1 MDLPYKLHFSI
12 LKVEKHI
19 ILIKQYIFN
28 KNLWGLYMDR
38 NQYLLPGIIILVVL
52 VVLVIAFAYSG
63 NNTFKMGTVS
73 FEYPNTWSQEN
84 VVGNFSTSALFSQVT
99 LTANFADSN
108 GVNQPA
114 YIIIQMQQKANG
126 TLNLPSS
133 TSIVTNTSNSSV
145 ATTQVNNIT
154 ATQVGSFGTNI
165 ATKYTVIDKNNFYYV
180 VTYISPVYAI
190 NQTQTAYTN
199 LLSTLKLG

>member
-1 MDLPYKLHFSI
+1 M
-12 LKVEKHI
+12 EKHI
-19 ILIKQYIFN
+19 ILIEQYIFN
-28 KNLWGLYMDR
+28 KNLYKNLWGLYMDR

-52 VVLVIAFAYSG
+52 VVLVIAIAYSG

-73 FEYPNTWSQEN
+73 FEYPNTWSQQN
-84 VVGNFSTSALFSQVT
+84 VVGNFSTSALYSQVT

-126 TLNLPSS
+126 TLNLPST

-145 ATTQVNNIT
+145 ASTQVNNLT

-180 VTYISPVYAI
+180 VTYISPVYAL
-190 NQTQTAYTN
+190 NQTQTAYSN

>member
-1 MDLPYKLHFSI
+1 
-12 LKVEKHI
+12 
-19 ILIKQYIFN
+19 
-28 KNLWGLYMDR
+28 MDR

-52 VVLVIAFAYSG
+52 VVLVIAIAYSG

-73 FEYPNTWSQEN
+73 FEYPNTWSQQN
-84 VVGNFSTSALFSQVT
+84 VVGNFSTSALYSQVT

-126 TLNLPSS
+126 TLNLPST

-145 ATTQVNNIT
+145 ASTQVNNLT

-180 VTYISPVYAI
+180 VTYISPVYAL
-190 NQTQTAYTN
+190 NQTQTAYSN

>member
-1 MDLPYKLHFSI
+1 M
-12 LKVEKHI
+12 EKHI
-19 ILIKQYIFN
+19 ILIEQYIFN

-145 ATTQVNNIT
+145 ATTQVNNLT

-180 VTYISPVYAI
+180 VSYISPVYAI

>member
-1 MDLPYKLHFSI
+1 M
-12 LKVEKHI
+12 EKHI
-19 ILIKQYIFN
+19 ILIEQYIFN

-133 TSIVTNTSNSSV
+133 TSVVTNTSNSSV
-145 ATTQVNNIT
+145 ATTQVNNLT

>member
-1 MDLPYKLHFSI
+1 
-12 LKVEKHI
+12 
-19 ILIKQYIFN
+19 
-28 KNLWGLYMDR
+28 MDR

-145 ATTQVNNIT
+145 ATTQVNNLT
-154 ATQVGSFGTNI
+154 ASQVGSFGTNI

>member
-180 VTYISPVYAI
+180 VSYISPVYAI

>member
-1 MDLPYKLHFSI
+1 M
-12 LKVEKHI
+12 EKHI
-19 ILIKQYIFN
+19 ILIEQYIFN

-145 ATTQVNNIT
+145 ATTQVNNLT
-154 ATQVGSFGTNI
+154 ASQVGSFGTNI

>member
-1 MDLPYKLHFSI
+1 
-12 LKVEKHI
+12 VEKHI
-19 ILIKQYIFN
+19 ILIEQYIFN
-28 KNLWGLYMDR
+28 KNLYKNLWGLYMDR

-52 VVLVIAFAYSG
+52 VVLVIAIAYSG

-73 FEYPNTWSQEN
+73 FEYPNTWSQQN
-84 VVGNFSTSALFSQVT
+84 VVGNFSTSALYSQVT

-126 TLNLPSS
+126 TLNLPST

-145 ATTQVNNIT
+145 ASTQVNNLT

-180 VTYISPVYAI
+180 VTYISPVYAL
-190 NQTQTAYTN
+190 NQTQTAYSN

>member
-1 MDLPYKLHFSI
+1 M
-12 LKVEKHI
+12 EKHI
-19 ILIKQYIFN
+19 ILIEQYIFN